1 MLSRLL
7 NWTQAIARPTAL
19 RGGAPLDLPTSGRP
33 TVIPTSVPTA
43 PAPRAFSADAFRPT
57 AALEAIRQDA
67 QRLMTTLPSA
77 TLPSATV
84 PAPAGPVAA
93 VASVANFAI
102 AGLGDELAALGATL
116 PTFAPPPAAPAP
128 VAAPYIN
135 QYHPDGEANGYT
147 NGGSNCGPTSMAM
160 IARAFGYGQGLT
172 DAQLINQLGGFG
184 HTTADGTSVNGI
196 AAMAQA
202 IGKTGD
208 IHGPGPDTA
217 WIAEQLRAGK
227 LVVANGDYYAMG
239 SHDRSKIGSGGHYV
253 AVIGLDADGNFLV
266 DDPADNGIRGRAFT
280 PEALAVFIK
289 SNNNGGYQIAIG

>member
-7 NWTQAIARPTAL
+7 NWTQAIARPTAP

-33 TVIPTSVPTA
+33 TLIPTSLPST
-43 PAPRAFSADAFRPT
+43 PAPRAYSTDAFQPT
-57 AALEAIRQDA
+57 AALESIRQEA

-77 TLPSATV
+77 SV
-84 PAPAGPVAA
+84 PAPAGPVA
-93 VASVANFAI
+93 SVSSFAI

-116 PTFAPPPAAPAP
+116 PSFAPPPPPPA
-128 VAAPYIN
+128 AAPYIN

-147 NGGSNCGPTSMAM
+147 NGGANCGPTSMAM
-160 IARAFGYGQGLT
+160 IARAFGYGQGLS
-172 DAQLINQLGGFG
+172 DAQLINQLGGYG
-184 HTTADGTSVNGI
+184 HTSADGTSVNGI

-202 IGKTGD
+202 IGKGAE
-208 IHGPGPDTA
+208 IRGPGPDTA

-253 AVIGLDADGNFLV
+253 AVIGLDANGNFLV
-266 DDPADNGIRGRAFT
+266 NDPADSGIQGRAFT
-280 PEALAVFIK
+280 PEELAVFIK
-289 SNNNGGYQIAIG
+289 SNNNGGYQIAVG